1 MLKTYLYIP
10 DELNRK
16 IEQISK
22 LNGKSK
28 AEVIRTALEEGLES
42 SSKSSKKLKRQE
54 YIKKLLTIKGD
65 WFDYK
70 EYKKNR
76 ADMEKK
82 LKRLWN
88 E

>member
-16 IEQISK
+16 IEKASR

-28 AEVIRTALEEGLES
+28 AEVIRTAIEEGLES
-42 SSKSSKKLKRQE
+42 KKLKTRE
-54 YIKKLLTIKGD
+54 IYLKKLLSIKGG
-65 WFDYK
+65 WISEK
-70 EYKKNR
+70 EIKKNR
-76 ADMEKK
+76 DDMEKR
-82 LKRLWN
+82 LKKLWN

>member
-10 DELNRK
+10 ENLNRK
-16 IEQISK
+16 IEQTSK

-28 AEVIRTALEEGLES
+28 AEVIRTAIEEGLE
-42 SSKSSKKLKRQE
+42 KSSQTKKLKRQA
-54 YIKKLLTIKGD
+54 YMKKLLTIKGD

-76 ADMEKK
+76 ADMEKQ

>member
-1 MLKTYLYIP
+1 MLKTYLYLP
-10 DELNRK
+10 EELNRK
-16 IEQISK
+16 IEKTSK

-28 AEVIRTALEEGLES
+28 AEIMRTALEEGLKRS
-42 SSKSSKKLKRQE
+42 SMANKKLKRQE
-54 YIKKLLTIKGD
+54 YIKKLLSIKGD

-76 ADMEKK
+76 EDMEKRIK
-82 LKRLWN
+82 KLWN

>member
-10 DELNRK
+10 DDLNRK
-16 IEQISK
+16 IEKTSK

-28 AEVIRTALEEGLES
+28 ADVIRAALEEGLERG
-42 SSKSSKKLKRQE
+42 SKASKKLKRQE
-54 YIKKLLTIKGD
+54 YIQKLLTIKGD
-65 WFDYK
+65 WFNYK

-76 ADMEKK
+76 EDMEKK

>member
-10 DELNRK
+10 DELNKK
-16 IEQISK
+16 IEQTSK

-42 SSKSSKKLKRQE
+42 KKLRNRELYLQ
-54 YIKKLLTIKGD
+54 KLLSMKGG
-65 WFDYK
+65 WISEK
-70 EYKKNR
+70 EIKKNR
-76 ADMEKK
+76 ADMEKR
-82 LKRLWN
+82 LKKLWN

>member
-10 DELNRK
+10 EQLNRK
-16 IEQISK
+16 IEQTSK

-28 AEVIRTALEEGLES
+28 AEVIRAAIEEGLES
-42 SSKSSKKLKRQE
+42 KKNDKLLKRQQ
-54 YIKKLLTIKGD
+54 YLQKLLFIKGD
-65 WFDYK
+65 WFNYK

-76 ADMEKK
+76 QDMEKR
-82 LKRLWN
+82 LKKLWN

>member
-10 DELNRK
+10 EQLNRK
-16 IEQISK
+16 IEKTSK

-28 AEVIRTALEEGLES
+28 AEVIRTAIEEGLES
-42 SSKSSKKLKRQE
+42 NKNDKLLKRQQ
-54 YIKKLLTIKGD
+54 YLQKLLSIKGN
-65 WFDYK
+65 WFNYK

-76 ADMEKK
+76 QDMEKR
-82 LKRLWN
+82 LKKLWN

>member
-10 DELNRK
+10 DELNKK
-16 IEQISK
+16 IEQTSK

-28 AEVIRTALEEGLES
+28 AEVIRIALEDGLERG
-42 SSKSSKKLKRQE
+42 SKASKKLKRQE

-76 ADMEKK
+76 EDMEKQI
-82 LKRLWN
+82 KRLWN

>member
-1 MLKTYLYIP
+1 MLKTYLYLP
-10 DELNRK
+10 DELNKK
-16 IEQISK
+16 IEKTSK

-28 AEVIRTALEEGLES
+28 AEVIRTALEEGLERG
-42 SSKSSKKLKRQE
+42 SKTSKKLKRQE

-76 ADMEKK
+76 ADMEKQIK
-82 LKRLWN
+82 KLWN